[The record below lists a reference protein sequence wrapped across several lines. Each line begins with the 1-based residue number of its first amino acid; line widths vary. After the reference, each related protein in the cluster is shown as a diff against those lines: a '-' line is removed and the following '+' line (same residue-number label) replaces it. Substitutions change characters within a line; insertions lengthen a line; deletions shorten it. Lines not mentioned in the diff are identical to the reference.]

1 MQHEQ
6 QPLSSEKK
14 RKTDRRTLYTRTMIM
29 DSYIKLLKEKPR
41 GKIMI
46 TEICRLAEINRCTF
60 YLHFS
65 DIKDVEDA
73 IKQKMLKEAKEF
85 VQSQENKSSNRLELS
100 YKFMNKMLHDDT
112 YTTLLMM
119 SQHDSLNY
127 AITQEFFQDFVD
139 MSLPSDNHLSEKE
152 IKMLYTFVTGGIY
165 ATQQYWIESGLE
177 DLKEENLFLDQLVQA
192 VMSIKDK

>member
-177 DLKEENLFLDQLVQA
+177 NLKEENLFLDQLVQA
-192 VMSIKDK
+192 VMAIKDK

>member
-1 MQHEQ
+1 
-6 QPLSSEKK
+6 
-14 RKTDRRTLYTRTMIM
+14 
-29 DSYIKLLKEKPR
+29 
-41 GKIMI
+41 MI

-139 MSLPSDNHLSEKE
+139 MSLPSDNHLSEK
-152 IKMLYTFVTGGIY
+152 K
-165 ATQQYWIESGLE
+165 
-177 DLKEENLFLDQLVQA
+177 
-192 VMSIKDK
+192 

>member
-192 VMSIKDK
+192 VMAIKDK